1 VPGFGPA
8 GGFSPSPGAPT
19 PGSGPSPGTGGVG
32 GGSSFGNTNT
42 AGSQYASQII
52 GVDPDD
58 VAVVLN
64 GQQVFVA
71 ESWELHESVLEQP
84 SVWSIRM
91 GSGASVQQFLQYQP
105 RTPFQLYVGGVL
117 QASGLIDSR
126 RVSGGGT
133 GASEVVI
140 SGRDALAPVHDS
152 HVDGQFTFTD
162 TTYTNLV
169 WDVLAGLNLVSGSSP
184 DPFQLAST
192 NDANRQIKCG
202 ASVSVLKP
210 VRPIDQ
216 ILTDD
221 AGNVQPVVGQFQITA
236 KPGETWMSFLRRYL
250 DPSGLTLWAAAN
262 GTFVL
267 SEPNVNQAP
276 LYQIT
281 RRAVNSQ
288 AVGNATSYEFIDNC
302 THRHSACIIYGRGGG
317 RKLGVSK
324 IRGSQVDPEMGQ
336 LGYNQVRCHHE
347 THCQSQEMAEN
358 YALRKL
364 AEERREGYQLWY
376 TVPGHTLPLYST
388 GGSPQQL
395 AFASGPGSAV
405 ITVDTV
411 VQVNDEELGISAPF
425 YIDSLVRSRSPHTST
440 KIRLVRPGDIVLQ
453 PTPATS
459 VQVPAKATTPV
470 ADIATQSAVQFGPFT
485 GETAAPAASS
495 SNLGARGFGIQSP
508 TTLGTLSGS

>member
-1 VPGFGPA
+1 MPV
-8 GGFSPSPGAPT
+8 GGLL
-19 PGSGPSPGTGGVG
+19 GSGLAGTV
-32 GGSSFGNTNT
+32 GNTHT
-42 AGSQYASQII
+42 AGSEYTSQII

-58 VAVVLN
+58 VAIVLN

-126 RVSGGGT
+126 RVSGSGT
-133 GASEVVI
+133 GASEVTI

-152 HVDGQFTFTD
+152 HVDGQYTFTD

-184 DPFQLAST
+184 DPFQLAAT

-202 ASVSVLKP
+202 ASVSVLQP

-250 DPSGLTLWAAAN
+250 DPAGLALWAAAN

-281 RRAVNSQ
+281 RRAVGSQ
-288 AVGNATSYEFIDNC
+288 AVGNAISYEYIDNC
-302 THRHSACIIYGRGGG
+302 THRHSAAIIFGRGGG

-324 IRGSQVDPEMGQ
+324 IRGTQVDLEMQQ
-336 LGYNQVRCHHE
+336 LGYNQIRCHHE
-347 THCQSQEMAEN
+347 THCQSQSMAEN
-358 YALRKL
+358 YGARKL

-376 TVPGHTLPLYST
+376 TISGHTLPLYGT
-388 GGSPQQL
+388 TAGNGGT
-395 AFASGPGSAV
+395 AV
-405 ITVDTV
+405 VTVDTV
-411 VQVNDEELGISAPF
+411 VQVDDEELGISAPF

-453 PTPATS
+453 PTPATTAP
-459 VQVPAKATTPV
+459 VPTKPTTPAATATSDSV
-470 ADIATQSAVQFGPFT
+470 ATRLKGPKSLLN
-485 GETAAPAASS
+485 APA
-495 SNLGARGFGIQSP
+495 
-508 TTLGTLSGS
+508 LGTGVVGTGSDPSRSAGFPGAGGVNFNQH